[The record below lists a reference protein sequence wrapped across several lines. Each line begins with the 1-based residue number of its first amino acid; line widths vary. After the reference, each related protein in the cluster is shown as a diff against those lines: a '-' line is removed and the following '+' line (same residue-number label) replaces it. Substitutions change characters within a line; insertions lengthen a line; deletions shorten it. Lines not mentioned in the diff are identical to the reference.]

1 MILVSAC
8 LLGENVK
15 YNGENNLCRILASH
29 PARKKMLPVCP
40 EVLGGLGVPREAA
53 EIQGYYLD
61 LYNNKAAV
69 TTKSGKD
76 VTKNFTDGARKGMI
90 KALQHNVRAAIL
102 KDGSPSCGADTIY
115 DGSFSGK
122 KIEGQ
127 GAFAS
132 LLDEHGIP
140 VYTEKDVTEELLTKL
155 LGD

>member
-15 YNGENNLCRILASH
+15 YNGGNNLCEMLANH
-29 PARKKMLPVCP
+29 PARRKMLPVCP
-40 EVLGGLGVPREAA
+40 EVLGGLAVPREKA

-61 LYNNKAAV
+61 LYNKQATV
-69 TTKSGKD
+69 KTISGQD
-76 VTKNFTDGARKGMI
+76 VTKNFTDGAAKAMI
-90 KALQHNVRAAIL
+90 KALQHRVKAAIL
-102 KDGSPSCGADTIY
+102 KDGSPSCGADYIY
-115 DGSFSGK
+115 DGSFSGR

-132 LLDEHGIP
+132 LLDEHGIT
-140 VYTEKDVTEELLTKL
+140 VYSENDVTPELLTKL